1 MWRNFYRVTNA
12 YSPLRVPPYLEDI
25 RQQPA
30 AVAQLLDS
38 GMSEECRH
46 LLGRAQKYDRIVMT
60 GMGASLFGMYP
71 GFLRLASAG
80 LAVWEVETAE
90 LLGPANGLITPN
102 TLLWLTSQSGSSAEI
117 QALLDRLPHRPAAT
131 LGVTNDPLS
140 PLGTHADVVLE
151 LQSGPEHT
159 VGTRSYVNTLV
170 ATAMAV
176 ATVLGQPFD
185 PELSRVPDR
194 LSAYLGGW
202 DEHVQKLDQ
211 SVPESTIFVLGR
223 GASLAAA
230 RTGSLVIKEA
240 SGRPVEGMSVPQFR
254 HGPLE
259 MAGPGVTV
267 LLLAGRAPRAGLS
280 TARCS
285 KTCGPPAP
293 VPSGASP
300 QAVPTTSGRRGS
312 TPSTPAPSRKY
323 CPCNSSASSWPSV
336 TGMSRGRSDGSARS
350 PRPCSN
356 RHGHPCAWSEVLYVT
371 HSRERRS
378 DAKPVCARARLRP
391 DPGRATHPSAR
402 R

>member
-267 LLLAGRAPRAGLS
+267 LLLAGRPEDRTVNRTMLDDLRAAGARAVWCQPAGGADDIGAPRLDSIDTRAIAEILPLQLLS
-280 TARCS
+280 VVLAERD
-285 KTCGPPAP
+285 GHEP
-293 VPSGASP
+293 GAFRRIGK
-300 QAVPTTSGRRGS
+300 VTT
-312 TPSTPAPSRKY
+312 T
-323 CPCNSSASSWPSV
+323 
-336 TGMSRGRSDGSARS
+336 
-350 PRPCSN
+350 
-356 RHGHPCAWSEVLYVT
+356 L
-371 HSRERRS
+371 
-378 DAKPVCARARLRP
+378 
-391 DPGRATHPSAR
+391 
-402 R
+402 